1 MSRSGYGDDP
11 HPAHFDRI
19 AIGEWIVLVLHTGFL
34 GDVASRPGRLGYPS
48 PIGEMVRMV
57 VRLQDMA
64 YAKIVLL
71 GEPGLLLDLPLG
83 LYDPS
88 LALIGD

>member
-1 MSRSGYGDDP
+1 
-11 HPAHFDRI
+11 
-19 AIGEWIVLVLHTGFL
+19 
-34 GDVASRPGRLGYPS
+34 
-48 PIGEMVRMV
+48 MVRMV

-64 YAKIVLL
+64 YAKIVLV

-83 LYDPS
+83 LHEPS